1 MFRFE
6 SPLSGNLVLEKPL
19 DYESRPL
26 FNITIVAQVRDTET
40 NIWGG
45 LEGL

>member
-19 DYESRPL
+19 DYESLPL
-26 FNITIVAQVRDTET
+26 FNITIVAQVSVMHHNTT
-40 NIWGG
+40 QY
-45 LEGL
+45 

>member
-26 FNITIVAQVRDTET
+26 FNITIVAQVRRRHGDQVTE
-40 NIWGG
+40 GG
-45 LEGL
+45 G